1 MRTCYVIMLLGVLS
15 GGASWAQTPASAP
28 AEVSGAVRGPASA
41 TVSSADA
48 PVASSGAGSTAKH
61 LCVTTEVDGVRTMS
75 YDCLSQQLAPTSIA
89 PADGSAGNVA
99 EGLATAP
106 SNHVGTFNESAESIR
121 FGSSWGKS
129 VTPQRP
135 APVPAVPPR

>member
-1 MRTCYVIMLLGVLS
+1 MRTCCLIVLLLGVLP
-15 GGASWAQTPASAP
+15 AAAAWAQSPASAP
-28 AEVSGAVRGPASA
+28 STVSGVAVPA
-41 TVSSADA
+41 
-48 PVASSGAGSTAKH
+48 ASSGAGPNKR

-75 YDCLSQQLAPTSIA
+75 YDCLSQQLAPSA
-89 PADGSAGNVA
+89 NASASGSTGNIA

-121 FGSSWGKS
+121 FGSNWGKS

-135 APVPAVPPR
+135 APVPAVPLR